1 MDGCGLTEQDT
12 GTGCPQEISRIGQT
26 YGPGHSVG
34 HRPERRTHR
43 CERLDHCR
51 IDPAMDQSI
60 WLLVDVFYDNPA
72 LSVVGA
78 GICELDPAVAD
89 KGDDTD
95 ERVIHQTPQPLPI

>member
-1 MDGCGLTEQDT
+1 
-12 GTGCPQEISRIGQT
+12 
-26 YGPGHSVG
+26 
-34 HRPERRTHR
+34 
-43 CERLDHCR
+43 
-51 IDPAMDQSI
+51 MDQSI